1 MKAIVLL
8 GQLLFGKLPFC
19 SVVGGMIG
27 VVAGTFMGLAEA
39 ALGGAMPPMASIVSH
54 SLLLALVG
62 WVTVLVMFGLW
73 LHYGIV
79 QIALPAAVNA
89 VLTSFL
95 TMWLNLLIQLPWL
108 ATLIGLLVG
117 ILVGLILCQFCRPI
131 SKATGRLP
139 NG

>member
-1 MKAIVLL
+1 M
-8 GQLLFGKLPFC
+8 
-19 SVVGGMIG
+19 
-27 VVAGTFMGLAEA
+27 
-39 ALGGAMPPMASIVSH
+39 GGAMPPMASIVSH